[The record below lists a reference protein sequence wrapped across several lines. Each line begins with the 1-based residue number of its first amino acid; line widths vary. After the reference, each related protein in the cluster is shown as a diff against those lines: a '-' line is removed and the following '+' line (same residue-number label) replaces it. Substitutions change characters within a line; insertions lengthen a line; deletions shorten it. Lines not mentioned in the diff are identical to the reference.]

1 VAEKI
6 SSCPEPLDESATGSF
21 CLSSRNINFSIPPFS
36 LPLALPTR
44 HFLPALWSG
53 IHLHHPLGLESR
65 LFRIVKNQ
73 CKVTEAF
80 CGVPIDSL
88 LLNHYCRITESKL
101 HEETQNEKTH
111 FDPHRPVSPGN
122 SGLC

>member
-1 VAEKI
+1 MTYSVSISLCPPVLRFREKRGKKAEVI
-6 SSCPEPLDESATGSF
+6 
-21 CLSSRNINFSIPPFS
+21 
-36 LPLALPTR
+36 
-44 HFLPALWSG
+44 
-53 IHLHHPLGLESR
+53 
-65 LFRIVKNQ
+65 RITTVQVLKNQ

-88 LLNHYCRITESKL
+88 PLNHYCRTTESKL

-122 SGLC
+122 SSLC